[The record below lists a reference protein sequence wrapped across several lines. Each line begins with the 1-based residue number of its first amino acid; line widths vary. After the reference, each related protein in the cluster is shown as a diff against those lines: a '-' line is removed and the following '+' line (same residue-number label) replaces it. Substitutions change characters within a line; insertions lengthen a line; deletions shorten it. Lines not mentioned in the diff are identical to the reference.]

1 MAAPRFIS
9 PQPAAP
15 QSAATTPDPS
25 QHDPL
30 LPKTA
35 SLKLDLY
42 LPYLIN
48 RAGVS
53 LAARFGTALR
63 QAGVTLQD
71 WRVLAALREHDG
83 QRLTELAVRTSIEV
97 STLSRLVGGL
107 EAGGLV
113 SRSRDSDDAR
123 AIAIRLTADG
133 AAATATLIP
142 AAQILEREALA
153 GLNEAEIATLKTLL
167 NRIYDNLAKQ
177 APAADDMP
185 AR

>member
-1 MAAPRFIS
+1 M
-9 PQPAAP
+9 AAP
-15 QSAATTPDPS
+15 QSTAPQSTASQPAPSQPDPV
-25 QHDPL
+25 
-30 LPKTA
+30 LPPPA
-35 SLKLDLY
+35 PLKLDLY

-53 LAARFGTALR
+53 LAARFGPALR

-71 WRVLAALREHDG
+71 WRVLAALREHDS

-97 STLSRLVGGL
+97 STLSRLVSGL
-107 EAGGLV
+107 ETNGLV

-123 AIAIRLTADG
+123 AIAIRLTAVG

-167 NRIYDNLAKQ
+167 NRIYDNLVTQ
-177 APAADDMP
+177 PPTGGDTP